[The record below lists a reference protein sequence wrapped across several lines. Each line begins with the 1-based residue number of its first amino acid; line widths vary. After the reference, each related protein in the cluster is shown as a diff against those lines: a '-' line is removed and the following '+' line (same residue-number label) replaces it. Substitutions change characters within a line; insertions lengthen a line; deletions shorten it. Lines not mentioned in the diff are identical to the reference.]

1 MTSSLTFLGSYCL
14 ISIMKISEK
23 LKALRKKFGLKQIDF
38 ANSLNVTPQAVSK
51 WERDENYPDIFLLKK
66 ISSLFDVSV
75 DYLLGIH
82 DEKRDTFEATVFC
95 SSLNHFAE
103 KGENFSAKE
112 LAEWTN
118 IVFHNMTETVLKYGG
133 VPVKYTG
140 DGFLCFFSGI
150 EHRDRAF
157 KAARDIDRLN
167 SDKDLVMFLHTGVIY
182 FGMVGHPDYAVRDIY
197 GDAVNKAFLVMDV
210 FSKKV
215 KRGIG
220 VTEEVQDHLKTK
232 YEFKKAIQ
240 FHLLRLKESKAVY
253 QFKK

>member
-1 MTSSLTFLGSYCL
+1 
-14 ISIMKISEK
+14 MKISEK
-23 LKALRKKFGLKQIDF
+23 LRILRNKFGLKQMDF
-38 ANSLNVTPQAVSK
+38 ANSLGVTPQAVSK
-51 WERDENYPDIFLLKK
+51 WERDENYPDIFILKK

-82 DEKRDTFEATVFC
+82 DEKRDTFEATVIC

-103 KGENFSAKE
+103 QGESFSAKE
-112 LAEWTN
+112 LADWTN
-118 IVFHNMTETVLKYGG
+118 IVFHNMTEMVLRYGG

-157 KAARDIDRLN
+157 KAARDIERLN
-167 SDKDLVMFLHTGVIY
+167 RDKDIVLFLHTGEIY
-182 FGMVGHPDYAVRDIY
+182 FGLIGHRDYASRDIY
-197 GDAVNKAFLVMDV
+197 GDAVNKSFLTMDV

-220 VTEEVQDHLKTK
+220 ITEEVKDHLKMS
-232 YEFKKAIQ
+232 YVFKKFTDI
-240 FHLLRLKESKAVY
+240 HVPRLKESKAVY

>member
-1 MTSSLTFLGSYCL
+1 
-14 ISIMKISEK
+14 MKISEK
-23 LKALRKKFGLKQIDF
+23 LKTLRKKFGLKQIDL
-38 ANSLNVTPQAVSK
+38 ANSLGVTPQAVSK
-51 WERDENYPDIFLLKK
+51 WERDENYPDIFILKK

-82 DEKRDTFEATVFC
+82 DEKRDTFEATVVC

-103 KGENFSAKE
+103 KGEAFSAKE

-118 IVFHNMTETVLKYGG
+118 IVFHNMTETVLNYGG

-150 EHRDRAF
+150 DHRDRAF
-157 KAARDIDRLN
+157 KAARDIDRIN
-167 SDKDLVMFLHTGVIY
+167 NDKELVMFLHTGEIY
-182 FGMVGHPDYAVRDIY
+182 FGLIGHRDYASRDIY
-197 GDAVNKAFLVMDV
+197 GDVVNKSFLIMDV

-220 VTEEVQDHLKTK
+220 ITGEVKDHLKAK
-232 YEFKKAIQ
+232 YGFKKSISL
-240 FHLLRLKESKAVY
+240 HLPRLKENKAVY
-253 QFKK
+253 QFQK